1 MLSFD
6 VIYDVERV
14 VFKNSTNDFCIIK
27 AKNVKIDEP
36 NNKNLDS
43 FIIKGIFTGVAE
55 KDTVKS
61 ICRWTNDSKYGWQ
74 LISDFAMIMPPSNIR
89 GIRRFLDKH
98 VSGVGIKT
106 IDRILSV
113 YKEDTL
119 NKIKESVLNLTS
131 IPGIGRTKA
140 ELIREQ
146 IIKNEEI
153 EELAVYLFQNGIT
166 NYNDVVA
173 IYDALESDAVL
184 KLKTNPYCICDCTSI
199 SKLPL
204 ADKIALGSGMSVDDP
219 IRCQKLVH
227 YYLYVRAFETGNMY
241 EYRSSVIENI
251 FYLLRKRN
259 LYIDSL
265 TNDMIENAISLL
277 ASSGQI
283 RVIEDSSDQKL
294 YLAPMYKIESG
305 IVDCVRNINARKND
319 CSTADTDSFY
329 KSYEKDTGIIPD
341 ESQKLAVINA
351 YTNRLSI
358 LTGNP
363 GTGKTQTVKAIISFI
378 EFMQP
383 TVKIALC
390 SPTGRAAQR
399 MSELTGY
406 PAKTIH
412 RYLGLIGNDMDLS
425 KDIEDDYVI
434 VDESSM
440 IDSPLFYKLLLAV
453 SRSGASLVL
462 VGDKDQLAPV
472 GPGLP
477 FKELIQSGVVPT
489 VILDKL
495 HRQASKSQINL
506 NAKKV
511 LNGVDGIHDQL
522 LCDRTKQDFFMY
534 PLRNDSDIQK
544 VILRII
550 DTLISLGTPISEITV
565 LSPMRKSSL
574 GTHALNTLIQ
584 NHINPASSN
593 KPEVSV
599 NHGVF
604 RVGDKIMQI
613 KNNYE
618 TEWHINNAGSIETGL
633 GVYNGDLGTIQ
644 AIDNIDE
651 KIQISFDD
659 GRIAIYTFS
668 MLPEL
673 ELSYAMTIH
682 KAQGSEM
689 GCVIMPVH
697 PCLINLSRN
706 IIYTAIT
713 RSRDRFL
720 IPGDPKVLYN
730 GIAKTDNM
738 KRNTDVALL
747 LCDTQQI

>member
-1 MLSFD
+1 MNTFD

-27 AKNVKIDEP
+27 AKNVKIDEQ

-146 IIKNEEI
+146 VIKNEEI

-227 YYLYVRAFETGNMY
+227 YYLYVKAFETGNMY

-265 TNDMIENAISLL
+265 KNDMIENAISLL

-283 RVIEDSSDQKL
+283 RVTEDSTDQKL

-305 IVDCVRNINARKND
+305 IVDCVRNINVHKND
-319 CSTADTDSFY
+319 CPTTDTDAFY

-412 RYLGLIGNDMDLS
+412 RYLGLIGNDLDLS

-574 GTHALNTLIQ
+574 GTHTLNALIQ
-584 NHINPASSN
+584 NHINPASSS

-644 AIDNIDE
+644 AIDSIDE

-668 MLPEL
+668 MLSEL

>member
-1 MLSFD
+1 MITFD

-227 YYLYVRAFETGNMY
+227 YYLYVKAFETGNMY

-283 RVIEDSSDQKL
+283 RVIEDSTDQKL

>member
-227 YYLYVRAFETGNMY
+227 YYLYVKAFETGNMY

-283 RVIEDSSDQKL
+283 RVIEDSTDQKL

-593 KPEVSV
+593 KPEVSA